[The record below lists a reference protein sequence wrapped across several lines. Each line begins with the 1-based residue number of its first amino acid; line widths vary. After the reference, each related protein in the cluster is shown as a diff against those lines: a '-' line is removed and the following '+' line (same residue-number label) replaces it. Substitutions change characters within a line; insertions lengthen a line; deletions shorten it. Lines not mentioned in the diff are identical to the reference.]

1 MRTFGP
7 RRRRRRGRR
16 RWCRRRRRRRRRRDI
31 GRRRRRRIVV
41 GRVTSAVASRG
52 DDALDGERFGLV
64 LPVQRV
70 HMVAHRSGRREGRAA
85 GAADG
90 GVVHRRRRRQRLFG
104 ADRRRRPVRR
114 RHDDHTIVVPV
125 RRKCRRPLETD
136 RQRPQRRRTG
146 IKVTGAG
153 GGRRRRPAERS
164 LQQRPVGG
172 RKFEPLAAPQE
183 RSVLEH
189 VQGVGVQG
197 PVSALARL
205 VRSPGNLHETV
216 VERQVVSQRV
226 LPPETS
232 GVLVY
237 NVQCECV

>member
-1 MRTFGP
+1 
-7 RRRRRRGRR
+7 
-16 RWCRRRRRRRRRRDI
+16 
-31 GRRRRRRIVV
+31 
-41 GRVTSAVASRG
+41 VTSAVASRG

-64 LPVQRV
+64 LPVQQV
-70 HMVAHRSGRREGRAA
+70 MVAHRSGRREGRAA

-90 GVVHRRRRRQRLFG
+90 GVVHHRRRRQRLFG

-114 RHDDHTIVVPV
+114 RHDDGIVVVPV

-136 RQRPQRRRTG
+136 RQRPQRRRIG
-146 IKVTGAG
+146 VKVTGAG

-197 PVSALARL
+197 PVRALARL
-205 VRSPGNLHETV
+205 VWSPGNLHETV

-226 LPPETS
+226 LPPETKWRFS
-232 GVLVY
+232 IFIILCVCSLCIETQHSVLTV
-237 NVQCECV
+237 NLFIHIFLK